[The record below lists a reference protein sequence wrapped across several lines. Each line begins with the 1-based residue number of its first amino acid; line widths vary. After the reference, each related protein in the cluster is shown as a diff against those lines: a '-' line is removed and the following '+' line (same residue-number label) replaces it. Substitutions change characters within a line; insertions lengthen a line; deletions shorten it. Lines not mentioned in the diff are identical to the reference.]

1 MEDAGWNGERIA
13 SFQRKRLV
21 AQAVLYATGEQI
33 ENFFAVGV
41 GVARIGLA
49 GFEDDAA
56 QGEAL
61 DIALRTARQP
71 GQMAPTIRLR
81 GFGGFRRR

>member
-1 MEDAGWNGERIA
+1 MEDAGWDGERIA
-13 SFQRKRLV
+13 GLQRKRLV
-21 AQAVLYATGEQI
+21 AQAVLYATSEQI
-33 ENFFAVGV
+33 EHFFAIGV
-41 GVARIGLA
+41 RMARVGLA

-71 GQMAPTIRLR
+71 SQMTPRFIYAVLAAS
-81 GFGGFRRR
+81 RRR